1 MIVYDYYTVYVQI
14 FLLWLLYCF
23 MKPQV
28 SLKDGK
34 VEASTLLFSN
44 ESKDNLDRVLDENK
58 EWIKEVR
65 TEFKVAL
72 EFTDQRTR
80 SSFYNYAQPEETEED
95 LSNWML
101 DTDTSVDNHGRTI
114 QR

>member
-1 MIVYDYYTVYVQI
+1 MTLYDCFIMYIDI
-14 FLLWLLYCF
+14 FLLWLLYRF
-23 MKPQV
+23 MQPQI

-34 VEASTLLFSN
+34 AEAPTLLFSD

-65 TEFKVAL
+65 TEFKIAL

-101 DTDTSVDNHGRTI
+101 TDTSVDNHGRSI
-114 QR
+114 